1 MVGGL
6 FIFINKRA
14 LARKNGKNYHLIKC
28 KVKIPTKSAKNKE
41 LIWAEQ
47 CSYNI
52 KVEEQ
57 IYCYNCYME

>member
-41 LIWAEQ
+41 LI
-47 CSYNI
+47 
-52 KVEEQ
+52 
-57 IYCYNCYME
+57 